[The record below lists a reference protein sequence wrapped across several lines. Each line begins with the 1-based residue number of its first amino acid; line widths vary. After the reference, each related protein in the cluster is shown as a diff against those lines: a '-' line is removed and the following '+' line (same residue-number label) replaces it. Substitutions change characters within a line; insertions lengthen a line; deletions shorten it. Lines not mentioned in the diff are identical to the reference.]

1 MQGAIKAGIYAK
13 ATTDSGIT
21 ALAGTRCY
29 WLLAPASAALPVVV
43 ATLAAG
49 GDTNETP
56 KEELDVLIDIKGVA
70 ASAQAAEQL
79 ADAIRGAFHEA
90 DLSLGDGWHTIRCQ
104 HVTAFAYVENADNR
118 QYWHAGGTY
127 RIRAVKEA

>member
-1 MQGAIKAGIYAK
+1 MQGAIKAGVYAK
-13 ATTDSGIT
+13 ATTDAGIT
-21 ALAGTRCY
+21 ALSGARAY
-29 WLLAPASAALPVVV
+29 WLQAPKDAALPHIVF
-43 ATLAAG
+43 TLAAG

-56 KEELDVLIDIKGVA
+56 REELDVLMDIKGVA

-79 ADAIRGAFHEA
+79 ADAIHAAFHEA
-90 DLSLGDGWHTIRCQ
+90 DLSLADGWRTLRCQ
-104 HVTAFAYVENADNR
+104 HVAAIAYVENAENR